1 MPFLCVLC
9 FFCSVKGKH
18 QQHTAQHSTVH
29 YNSCF
34 ICSVMGRV
42 LLRTQFIPHGHKRY
56 YVVHVYVYV
65 CARHMCVVTI
75 CCVRLSFVPFTQY
88 LSRVSNQL
96 QQLRDTHTRKQTLS
110 HTFAHI
116 HAKFISFS
124 CASLLLRFFIR
135 FHTQH
140 FTLNSFRMNRW
151 ARETKQYRS
160 ETVSCAHTSWR
171 ANVR

>member
-1 MPFLCVLC
+1 MVSVIAVIAAAADAVSACVVFFLQRKRKT
-9 FFCSVKGKH
+9 STAH
-18 QQHTAQHSTVH
+18 STQHSTAHSTVH

-42 LLRTQFIPHGHKRY
+42 LLRTRFIPHGHKRY

-96 QQLRDTHTRKQTLS
+96 QQLRDTHTHTLVNKLS
-110 HTFAHI
+110 RTHLHTFT
-116 HAKFISFS
+116 
-124 CASLLLRFFIR
+124 R
-135 FHTQH
+135 
-140 FTLNSFRMNRW
+140 NSFRFHVLRCCFVFLFDSTHN
-151 ARETKQYRS
+151 
-160 ETVSCAHTSWR
+160 TSP
-171 ANVR
+171 